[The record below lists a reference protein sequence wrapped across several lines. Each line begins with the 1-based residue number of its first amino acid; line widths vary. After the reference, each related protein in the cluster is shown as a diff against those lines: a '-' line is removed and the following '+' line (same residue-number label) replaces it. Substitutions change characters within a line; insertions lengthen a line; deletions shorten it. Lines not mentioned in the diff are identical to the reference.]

1 MIFVN
6 TGAGRLPRC
15 AAGDGTRFRPV
26 ADSTRGRV
34 AVRAIGSAVG
44 LSLRV
49 TTATGPRS
57 GIPCLCPVGLTGA
70 GTNLSDPS
78 GLCTARFNI
87 QQFYALPTLYL
98 CILCGSENKQLFFF
112 YIPRSVSVSFMQS
125 LQSFT
130 CLITTFRS
138 CVSQPVIFCRTARWQ
153 LLVYPKHVA
162 ADIYFLNIYCVD

>member
-1 MIFVN
+1 VIFVN

-98 CILCGSENKQLFFF
+98 CVLCGSENKQLFFF
-112 YIPRSVSVSFMQS
+112 LHPTFCISFVYAIIAKFHMSYYYISQLRVT
-125 LQSFT
+125 T
-130 CLITTFRS
+130 C
-138 CVSQPVIFCRTARWQ
+138 
-153 LLVYPKHVA
+153 
-162 ADIYFLNIYCVD
+162 YFLSHSTMAALSISETCSC